1 MAKKL
6 PSFDSD
12 PPAPTPAS
20 EEADRRL
27 TGQILAAMPMLDDP
41 RFAHSVILVCA
52 HNADGAMGIILNRSL
67 DRPNFEGLLKQLDI
81 SPVPPQRQIRLCAG
95 GPIDSVRGFVLHTR
109 DWTAENSL
117 AVDEDFALT
126 TSLDILKAVAEGNGP
141 RECLLALGY
150 AGWGPGQLDEEFG
163 NNAWLSVPSDE
174 ALIFDSDN
182 SSRWRRALDKLHVDP
197 ALLSPTAG
205 HG

>member
-81 SPVPPQRQIRLCAG
+81 SPVPPATPDPPLRRRPDRQRARLRAAHAG
-95 GPIDSVRGFVLHTR
+95 
-109 DWTAENSL
+109 
-117 AVDEDFALT
+117 
-126 TSLDILKAVAEGNGP
+126 LDG
-141 RECLLALGY
+141 REQ
-150 AGWGPGQLDEEFG
+150 PG
-163 NNAWLSVPSDE
+163 
-174 ALIFDSDN
+174 
-182 SSRWRRALDKLHVDP
+182 RR
-197 ALLSPTAG
+197 
-205 HG
+205 